1 MGHRRGACLA
11 FGSGTRYAKV
21 GAVADWGLSGAVT
34 SAGQEHP
41 VRVPGGAGLR
51 SASLAASPGPV
62 PGSRH
67 ALFLLASAMLLAMT
81 TWFSATA
88 VLPQL
93 RTAWTLTTVQASFL
107 TSAVQVGF
115 VVGALVS
122 AFFNLVDLIPA
133 RTLMLLGALGAAAV
147 NLLLVGAHSAGPA
160 IGLRFLTGAFLA
172 GVYPPG
178 LKAMST
184 WFRVGRG
191 TALGIMVGALT
202 LGSAVPQFLN
212 GIGGSDWHTVIVA
225 TSVLTVLG
233 GLTARYLAPDGPF
246 PFPKAIFDPR
256 QTASVMRNRA
266 VRLAVI
272 GYFGHQ
278 WELYA
283 MWAWIFAFSRAA
295 FTVNGDANSARDAA
309 FAAAAIISSGAA
321 GCWVGGILGDRWGRT
336 RLTRLA
342 MALSG
347 TCCVLIGP
355 VARLGIAPMIAV
367 AVFWGFWVVADS
379 AQFSSIV
386 TETSEQRYAGTAV
399 TLQLA
404 MGFTLTVVTIWLIPV
419 VQHVVGW
426 TWAFTVLAPG
436 PLLGVVAMTRL
447 LHAPEARLIAG
458 GRG

>member
-1 MGHRRGACLA
+1 MR
-11 FGSGTRYAKV
+11 
-21 GAVADWGLSGAVT
+21 
-34 SAGQEHP
+34 SASQEHP
-41 VRVPGGAGLR
+41 ARGLSGAGLR
-51 SASLAASPGPV
+51 SASLATSDGPV

-67 ALFLLASAMLLAMT
+67 ALLLLASAMLLAMT

-93 RTAWTLTTVQASFL
+93 RPAWTLTTVQASFL
-107 TSAVQVGF
+107 TIAVQVGF

-122 AFFNLVDLIPA
+122 AFVNLADIISA
-133 RTLMLLGALGAAAV
+133 RTLMLLGALGAAAANV
-147 NLLLVGAHSAGPA
+147 LLAGAHSAGPA

-184 WFRVGRG
+184 WFRAGRG

-212 GIGGSDWHTVIVA
+212 GIGGADWRAVVVA

-233 GLTARYLAPDGPF
+233 GLIARYLVADGPF
-246 PFPKAIFDPR
+246 RFPKAIFDPR
-256 QTASVMRNRA
+256 QAAAVMRNRA
-266 VRLAVI
+266 VRLAAL

-295 FTVNGDANSARDAA
+295 FTVNGEANPARDAA
-309 FAAAAIISSGAA
+309 FAAFAIIGSGAA

-355 VARLGIAPMIAV
+355 AARLGVAPMIAV

-386 TETSEQRYAGTAV
+386 TETSEPRYAGTAV

-404 MGFTLTVVTIWLIPV
+404 AGFTLTVVTIWLIPV
-419 VQHVVGW
+419 VQQAVGW

>member
-1 MGHRRGACLA
+1 MHPSRQA
-11 FGSGTRYAKV
+11 
-21 GAVADWGLSGAVT
+21 GAVPDGGLSGAVT

-41 VRVPGGAGLR
+41 VRVPAGAGLR
-51 SASLAASPGPV
+51 PASQAASPGPV

-67 ALFLLASAMLLAMT
+67 ALLLLASAMLLAMT

-93 RTAWTLTTVQASFL
+93 HTAWTLTTVQASLL
-107 TSAVQVGF
+107 TIAVQVGF

-122 AFFNLVDLIPA
+122 AFFNLADIIPA

-147 NLLLVGAHSAGPA
+147 NLLLAGVHSAGPA

-184 WFRVGRG
+184 WFRAGRG
-191 TALGIMVGALT
+191 TALGVMVGALT
-202 LGSAVPQFLN
+202 LGSAAPQFLN
-212 GIGGSDWHTVIVA
+212 GIGGADWRTVIVA

-233 GLTARYLAPDGPF
+233 GLTARYLVADGPF
-246 PFPKAIFDPR
+246 PFPRAVFDPR
-256 QTASVMRNRA
+256 QTASVMLNRA
-266 VRLAVI
+266 VRLAAL

-283 MWAWIFAFSRAA
+283 MWAWIFAFSRAT
-295 FTVNGDANSARDAA
+295 FTVNGEANPARDAA
-309 FAAAAIISSGAA
+309 FAAFAIIGSGAA

-355 VARLGIAPMIAV
+355 VACLGAAPMIAL

-404 MGFTLTVVTIWLIPV
+404 AGFTLTVVTIWLIPV
-419 VQHVVGW
+419 VQQAVGW

-447 LHAPEARLIAG
+447 LHAPEAKLIAG

>member
-1 MGHRRGACLA
+1 
-11 FGSGTRYAKV
+11 
-21 GAVADWGLSGAVT
+21 VT
-34 SAGQEHP
+34 SADHQHP
-41 VRVPGGAGLR
+41 VKVPD
-51 SASLAASPGPV
+51 LAAGSPGPV
-62 PGSRH
+62 PGNRC
-67 ALFLLASAMLLAMT
+67 ALFLLALAMLLAMT

-88 VLPQL
+88 VLPEL
-93 RTAWTLTTVQASFL
+93 RATWALTTSQASFL
-107 TSAVQVGF
+107 TIAVQVGF

-122 AFFNLVDLIPA
+122 AFFNLADIIPA

-147 NLLLVGAHSAGPA
+147 NLLLVWVHSVGPA

-184 WFRVGRG
+184 WFRAGRG
-191 TALGIMVGALT
+191 VALGVMVGALT
-202 LGSAVPQFLN
+202 LGSAAPQFLN
-212 GIGGSDWHTVIVA
+212 GIGGANWRTVIVA
-225 TSVLTVLG
+225 TSALTVLG
-233 GLTARYLAPDGPF
+233 GLTAQYLVTDGPF

-256 QTASVMRNRA
+256 QTASVIRNRA
-266 VRLAVI
+266 VRLALI
-272 GYFGHQ
+272 GYFGHS

-283 MWAWIFAFSRAA
+283 MWVWIFAFSSAA
-295 FTVNGDANSARDAA
+295 FTVHGATDPTRDAA
-309 FAAAAIISSGAA
+309 FAAFAIIGSGAL

-355 VARLGIAPMIAV
+355 VAHLGLAPMIAL
-367 AVFWGFWVVADS
+367 AVLWGFWVVADS

-386 TETSEQRYAGTAV
+386 TETSEQSYVGTAV

-404 MGFTLTVVTIWLIPV
+404 TGFTLTVITIWLIPV
-419 VQHVVGW
+419 VQQVVGW
-426 TWAFTVLAPG
+426 TWAFAVLAPG
-436 PLLGVVAMTRL
+436 PLLGVLAMTRL
-447 LHAPEARLIAG
+447 LNAPEARLIAG

>member
-1 MGHRRGACLA
+1 LRLH
-11 FGSGTRYAKV
+11 
-21 GAVADWGLSGAVT
+21 
-34 SAGQEHP
+34 SAGETPSAEFAYP
-41 VRVPGGAGLR
+41 VRVTSVVRLR
-51 SASLAASPGPV
+51 SNALAASPWRV
-62 PGSRH
+62 PGSGR
-67 ALFLLASAMLLAMT
+67 ALLLLALAMLLAMT

-93 RTAWTLTTVQASFL
+93 RTAWALTTVQASVL
-107 TSAVQVGF
+107 TIAVQVGF
-115 VVGALVS
+115 VAGALVS
-122 AFFNLVDLIPA
+122 ALSNLVDIIAA
-133 RTLMLLGALGAAAV
+133 RTVMLFGALGAAGV
-147 NLLLVGAHSAGPA
+147 NLLLAGVHSVGLA
-160 IGLRFLTGAFLA
+160 IGLRFLTGVFLA

-184 WFRVGRG
+184 WFRAGRG
-191 TALGIMVGALT
+191 TALGVMVGALT
-202 LGSAVPQFLN
+202 LGSAAPQFLN
-212 GIGGSDWHTVIVA
+212 GIGGADWHSVIVA

-233 GLTARYLAPDGPF
+233 GLTARYLASDGPF

-256 QTASVMRNRA
+256 QTAAVMRNRA
-266 VRLAVI
+266 VRLAVL

-283 MWAWIFAFSRAA
+283 MWAWIFAFSEAA
-295 FTVNGDANSARDAA
+295 FTVNGAASPTRDAA

-321 GCWVGGILGDRWGRT
+321 GCWAGGILGDRWGRT

-342 MALSG
+342 MVLSG

-355 VARLGIAPMIAV
+355 VARLGVAPMIAL

-386 TETSEQRYAGTAV
+386 TETSEQSYAGTAV

-404 MGFTLTVVTIWLIPV
+404 AGFTLTIVTIWLIPV
-419 VQHVVGW
+419 VQHAVGW

-436 PLLGVVAMTRL
+436 PLLGAAVMTRL
-447 LHAPEARLIAG
+447 LHTPEARLIAG

>member
-1 MGHRRGACLA
+1 MGVFVSKGNMGHRRVRPER
-11 FGSGTRYAKV
+11 F
-21 GAVADWGLSGAVT
+21 DWAPVT
-34 SAGQEHP
+34 
-41 VRVPGGAGLR
+41 PGRHRTYGESGLR
-51 SASLAASPGPV
+51 PASLAASLGRV
-62 PGSRH
+62 PGSGR
-67 ALFLLASAMLLAMT
+67 ALLLLASAMLLAMT

-93 RTAWTLTTVQASFL
+93 RAAWALTMVQASLL
-107 TSAVQVGF
+107 TIAVQVGF
-115 VVGALVS
+115 AVGALVS
-122 AFFNLVDLIPA
+122 AFFNLADIVAA

-147 NLLLVGAHSAGPA
+147 NVLLVGMHSAGPA

-184 WFRVGRG
+184 WFRAGRG

-212 GIGGSDWHTVIVA
+212 GIGGADWHTVIVA

-233 GLTARYLAPDGPF
+233 GLTARCLVPDGPF
-246 PFPKAIFDPR
+246 PFPRAIFAPR
-256 QTASVMRNRA
+256 QTACVMRNRA
-266 VRLAVI
+266 VRLAVL

-295 FTVNGDANSARDAA
+295 FAVNGDANSTRDAA
-309 FAAAAIISSGAA
+309 FAAAAIIGSGAV
-321 GCWVGGILGDRWGRT
+321 GCWVGGILGDRWGRA

-342 MALSG
+342 MTLSG

-355 VARLGIAPMIAV
+355 VARLGVAPMIALS
-367 AVFWGFWVVADS
+367 VFWGFWVVADS

-386 TETSEQRYAGTAV
+386 TEASEQRYAGTAV

-404 MGFTLTVVTIWLIPV
+404 TGFTLTVVTIWLIPV
-419 VQHVVGW
+419 VQRAVGW

-447 LHAPEARLIAG
+447 LHTPEARVAG
-458 GRG
+458 GRHLPVKTAR

>member
-1 MGHRRGACLA
+1 MR
-11 FGSGTRYAKV
+11 SG
-21 GAVADWGLSGAVT
+21 
-34 SAGQEHP
+34 GQEHP
-41 VRVPGGAGLR
+41 VRGPGGAGR
-51 SASLAASPGPV
+51 RPASLASSRGPV
-62 PGSRH
+62 PGGRH
-67 ALFLLASAMLLAMT
+67 ALLLLASAMLLAMT

-93 RTAWTLTTVQASFL
+93 RTAWMLTTVQASFL
-107 TSAVQVGF
+107 TIAVQAGF
-115 VVGALVS
+115 VAGALVS
-122 AFFNLVDLIPA
+122 AFVNLADVIAA

-147 NLLLVGAHSAGPA
+147 NLLLAGVHSAGPA

-202 LGSAVPQFLN
+202 LGAAAPQFLN
-212 GIGGSDWHTVIVA
+212 GIGGADWHAVIVA

-233 GLTARYLAPDGPF
+233 GLTARYLAADGPF

-256 QTASVMRNRA
+256 QAASVMRNRA
-266 VRLAVI
+266 VRLAAL

-283 MWAWIFAFSRAA
+283 MWTWIFAFSRAA
-295 FTVNGDANSARDAA
+295 FTVNGEANPARDAA
-309 FAAAAIISSGAA
+309 FAAFAIIGSGAV

-355 VARLGIAPMIAV
+355 AARLGVAPMIAV

-386 TETSEQRYAGTAV
+386 TETSEPRYAGTAV

-404 MGFTLTVVTIWLIPV
+404 AGFTLTVVTIWLIPI
-419 VQHVVGW
+419 VQQAVGW

-436 PLLGVVAMTRL
+436 PLFGVVAMTRL

>member
-1 MGHRRGACLA
+1 MAAKKRPPIRQNQLQGLKYFRNLWPLLDRLHDI
-11 FGSGTRYAKV
+11 GTEREIAPTT
-21 GAVADWGLSGAVT
+21 ATSTTTNT
-34 SAGQEHP
+34 SA
-41 VRVPGGAGLR
+41 
-51 SASLAASPGPV
+51 SCSST
-62 PGSRH
+62 S
-67 ALFLLASAMLLAMT
+67 S
-81 TWFSATA
+81 
-88 VLPQL
+88 
-93 RTAWTLTTVQASFL
+93 TAWSPV
-107 TSAVQVGF
+107 F
-115 VVGALVS
+115 V
-122 AFFNLVDLIPA
+122 
-133 RTLMLLGALGAAAV
+133 
-147 NLLLVGAHSAGPA
+147 
-160 IGLRFLTGAFLA
+160 
-172 GVYPPG
+172 
-178 LKAMST
+178 
-184 WFRVGRG
+184 
-191 TALGIMVGALT
+191 
-202 LGSAVPQFLN
+202 
-212 GIGGSDWHTVIVA
+212 VIVA
-225 TSVLTVLG
+225 SSVLTVLG

-256 QTASVMRNRA
+256 QTAAVMRNRA

-283 MWAWIFAFSRAA
+283 MWAWIFAFSRAV
-295 FTVNGDANSARDAA
+295 FTVNGDADSARDAA

-355 VARLGIAPMIAV
+355 AARLGIAPMIAV

-399 TLQLA
+399 TLQLGA
-404 MGFTLTVVTIWLIPV
+404 GFTLTAVTIWLIPV

-426 TWAFTVLAPG
+426 TWAFAVLAPG

>member
-1 MGHRRGACLA
+1 
-11 FGSGTRYAKV
+11 
-21 GAVADWGLSGAVT
+21 
-34 SAGQEHP
+34 
-41 VRVPGGAGLR
+41 
-51 SASLAASPGPV
+51 
-62 PGSRH
+62 
-67 ALFLLASAMLLAMT
+67 MLLAMT

-93 RTAWTLTTVQASFL
+93 RIAWTLTTLQASLL
-107 TSAVQVGF
+107 TIAVQVGF

-122 AFFNLVDLIPA
+122 AFFNLADIVPA
-133 RTLMLLGALGAAAV
+133 RTLMLLGALAAAAV
-147 NLLLVGAHSAGPA
+147 NLALVWAHSVGLA

-178 LKAMST
+178 LKAIST
-184 WFRVGRG
+184 WFRSGRG
-191 TALGIMVGALT
+191 TAMGVMVGALT
-202 LGSAVPQFLN
+202 LGSAAPQFLN
-212 GIGGSDWHTVIVA
+212 GIGGANWHTVIVA
-225 TSVLTVLG
+225 TSVLTVVG
-233 GLTARYLAPDGPF
+233 GLTAQYLVSDGPF

-256 QTASVMRNRA
+256 QTASVVRNRA
-266 VRLAVI
+266 VRLSAI
-272 GYFGHQ
+272 GYFGHM

-283 MWAWIFAFSRAA
+283 MWAWIFTFSKVAFAL
-295 FTVNGDANSARDAA
+295 NGDANSTRDAA
-309 FAAAAIISSGAA
+309 FAAFAIIGSGAV

-355 VARLGIAPMIAV
+355 VAHLGIAPMIAL
-367 AVFWGFWVVADS
+367 AVFWGFWVIADS

-386 TETSEQRYAGTAV
+386 TETSEQHYVGTAV

-404 MGFTLTVVTIWLIPV
+404 VGFTLTVVTIWLIPV
-419 VQHVVGW
+419 AQQAVGW
-426 TWAFTVLAPG
+426 TWAFAVLAPG
-436 PLLGVVAMTRL
+436 PLLGVLAMTRL

>member
-1 MGHRRGACLA
+1 M
-11 FGSGTRYAKV
+11 
-21 GAVADWGLSGAVT
+21 T
-34 SAGQEHP
+34 SADQEHP

-51 SASLAASPGPV
+51 SASLAAWPGPV
-62 PGSRH
+62 PGSRN
-67 ALFLLASAMLLAMT
+67 ALLLLASAMLLAMT

-107 TSAVQVGF
+107 TIAVQVGF

-122 AFFNLVDLIPA
+122 AFFNLADIIPA

-147 NLLLVGAHSAGPA
+147 NLLLAGAHSAGPA

-184 WFRVGRG
+184 WFRAGRG

-202 LGSAVPQFLN
+202 LGSAAPQLLN
-212 GIGGSDWHTVIVA
+212 GIGGADWHTVIVA

-246 PFPKAIFDPR
+246 PFPKATFDPR
-256 QTASVMRNRA
+256 QTACVMRNRA
-266 VRLAVI
+266 VRLAAI

-295 FTVNGDANSARDAA
+295 FAVNGDANPTRDAA

-321 GCWVGGILGDRWGRT
+321 GCWAGGILGDRWGRT

-355 VARLGIAPMIAV
+355 VARLGIAPMIAL
-367 AVFWGFWVVADS
+367 AVFWVSG
-379 AQFSSIV
+379 
-386 TETSEQRYAGTAV
+386 
-399 TLQLA
+399 
-404 MGFTLTVVTIWLIPV
+404 WLP
-419 VQHVVGW
+419 
-426 TWAFTVLAPG
+426 
-436 PLLGVVAMTRL
+436 TRL
-447 LHAPEARLIAG
+447 SFPAS
-458 GRG
+458 

>member
-1 MGHRRGACLA
+1 M
-11 FGSGTRYAKV
+11 
-21 GAVADWGLSGAVT
+21 
-34 SAGQEHP
+34 
-41 VRVPGGAGLR
+41 
-51 SASLAASPGPV
+51 
-62 PGSRH
+62 
-67 ALFLLASAMLLAMT
+67 LLASAMLLAMT

-107 TSAVQVGF
+107 TIAVQVGF

-122 AFFNLVDLIPA
+122 AFFNLADIIPA

-147 NLLLVGAHSAGPA
+147 NVLLAGVHSAGPA
-160 IGLRFLTGAFLA
+160 VGLRFLTGAFLA

-178 LKAMST
+178 LKVMST
-184 WFRVGRG
+184 WFRAGRG

-202 LGSAVPQFLN
+202 LGSAAPQFLN
-212 GIGGSDWHTVIVA
+212 GIGGADWRTVIVA

-233 GLTARYLAPDGPF
+233 GLTARYLVPDGPF

-256 QTASVMRNRA
+256 QAASVMRNRA
-266 VRLAVI
+266 VRLAAL

-295 FTVNGDANSARDAA
+295 FTVNGDANPARDAA
-309 FAAAAIISSGAA
+309 FAAFAIIGAA
-321 GCWVGGILGDRWGRT
+321 RPAAGGGILGDRWGRT
-336 RLTRLA
+336 RLARLA

-347 TCCVLIGP
+347 ACCVLIGP
-355 VARLGIAPMIAV
+355 VARLGVAPMIAV

-404 MGFTLTVVTIWLIPV
+404 AGFTLTVVTIWLIPV
-419 VQHVVGW
+419 VQQAVGW

>member
-1 MGHRRGACLA
+1 MR
-11 FGSGTRYAKV
+11 SV
-21 GAVADWGLSGAVT
+21 GR
-34 SAGQEHP
+34 EHP
-41 VRVPGGAGLR
+41 VGVPGGAGLR
-51 SASLAASPGPV
+51 SASVAASPGRV
-62 PGSRH
+62 PGSGR
-67 ALFLLASAMLLAMT
+67 ALLLLATAMLLAMT

-93 RTAWTLTTVQASFL
+93 RAAWTLTAVQASFL
-107 TSAVQVGF
+107 TIAVQAGF

-122 AFFNLVDLIPA
+122 AFVNLVDIMAA

-147 NLLLVGAHSAGPA
+147 NLLLAGVHSAGPA

-172 GVYPPG
+172 AVYPPG
-178 LKAMST
+178 LKALST
-184 WFRVGRG
+184 WFRAGRG
-191 TALGIMVGALT
+191 TALGVMVGALT
-202 LGSAVPQFLN
+202 LGSAAPQFLN
-212 GIGGSDWHTVIVA
+212 GIGGADWHTVIVA

-233 GLTARYLAPDGPF
+233 GVTARYLATDGPF
-246 PFPKAIFDPR
+246 PFPAAVFDPR
-256 QTASVMRNRA
+256 QAAAVMRNRA
-266 VRLAVI
+266 VRLAVL

-283 MWAWIFAFSRAA
+283 MWAWIYAFSHAA
-295 FTVNGDANSARDAA
+295 FTINGDAHSTRDAA
-309 FAAAAIISSGAA
+309 FAAAAIIGSGAA

-342 MALSG
+342 MMLSG

-355 VARLGIAPMIAV
+355 VARLGVAPMIAV

-379 AQFSSIV
+379 AQFSTIV

-404 MGFTLTVVTIWLIPV
+404 AGFTLTAVTIWLIPV
-419 VQHVVGW
+419 VQAAVGW

-436 PLLGVVAMTRL
+436 PLLGAAAMTRL
-447 LHAPEARLIAG
+447 LHAPQATLIAG

>member
-1 MGHRRGACLA
+1 MP
-11 FGSGTRYAKV
+11 GSGR
-21 GAVADWGLSGAVT
+21 
-34 SAGQEHP
+34 
-41 VRVPGGAGLR
+41 
-51 SASLAASPGPV
+51 
-62 PGSRH
+62 

-107 TSAVQVGF
+107 TIAVQVGF
-115 VVGALVS
+115 VAGALVS
-122 AFFNLVDLIPA
+122 AFFNLVDIIPA

-147 NLLLVGAHSAGPA
+147 NLLLAGAHSAGPA

-184 WFRVGRG
+184 WFRAGRG

-202 LGSAVPQFLN
+202 LGSAAPQFLN
-212 GIGGSDWHTVIVA
+212 GIGGADWHTVIVA

-256 QTASVMRNRA
+256 QTAAVMRNRA

-295 FTVNGDANSARDAA
+295 FTVNRDASSARDAA
-309 FAAAAIISSGAA
+309 FAAAAIISSGAV
-321 GCWVGGILGDRWGRT
+321 GC
-336 RLTRLA
+336 
-342 MALSG
+342 
-347 TCCVLIGP
+347 
-355 VARLGIAPMIAV
+355 
-367 AVFWGFWVVADS
+367 
-379 AQFSSIV
+379 
-386 TETSEQRYAGTAV
+386 
-399 TLQLA
+399 
-404 MGFTLTVVTIWLIPV
+404 
-419 VQHVVGW
+419 
-426 TWAFTVLAPG
+426 
-436 PLLGVVAMTRL
+436 
-447 LHAPEARLIAG
+447 
-458 GRG
+458 

>member
-1 MGHRRGACLA
+1 MVPNLA
-11 FGSGTRYAKV
+11 
-21 GAVADWGLSGAVT
+21 D
-34 SAGQEHP
+34 P
-41 VRVPGGAGLR
+41 
-51 SASLAASPGPV
+51 PGPA
-62 PGSRH
+62 PGSRR
-67 ALFLLASAMLLAMT
+67 ALLLLALAMLLAMT

-93 RTAWTLTTVQASFL
+93 RITWTLTTGQASFL
-107 TSAVQVGF
+107 TIAVQVGF

-122 AFFNLVDLIPA
+122 AFFNLADIIPA

-147 NLLLVGAHSAGPA
+147 NLLLVWVHSPGPA

-184 WFRVGRG
+184 WFRAGRG
-191 TALGIMVGALT
+191 VALGVMVGALT
-202 LGSAVPQFLN
+202 LGSAAPQFLN
-212 GIGGSDWHTVIVA
+212 GVGGADWRTVIVA
-225 TSVLTVLG
+225 TSALTVLG
-233 GLTARYLAPDGPF
+233 GLTAQYLVGDGPF

-256 QTASVMRNRA
+256 QTASVIRNRA
-266 VRLAVI
+266 VRLAVL

-295 FTVNGDANSARDAA
+295 FTVNGATDPTQDAA
-309 FAAAAIISSGAA
+309 FAAFAIIGSGAV

-347 TCCVLIGP
+347 ACCVLIGP
-355 VARLGIAPMIAV
+355 VAHLGLAPMIAL
-367 AVFWGFWVVADS
+367 AVFWGFWVIADS

-386 TETSEQRYAGTAV
+386 TETSEQSYVGTAV

-404 MGFTLTVVTIWLIPV
+404 AGFTLTVVTIWLIPV
-419 VQHVVGW
+419 VQQVVGW
-426 TWAFTVLAPG
+426 TWAFAVLAPG
-436 PLLGVVAMTRL
+436 PLLGVLAMTRL

>member
-1 MGHRRGACLA
+1 M
-11 FGSGTRYAKV
+11 
-21 GAVADWGLSGAVT
+21 
-34 SAGQEHP
+34 
-41 VRVPGGAGLR
+41 PGGAGLR
-51 SASLAASPGPV
+51 PVSLGASPGPV
-62 PGSRH
+62 PGSRQ
-67 ALFLLASAMLLAMT
+67 ALLLLASAMLLSMT

-107 TSAVQVGF
+107 TIAVQVGF

-122 AFFNLVDLIPA
+122 AFFNLADIIPA

-147 NLLLVGAHSAGPA
+147 NLLLAGAHSPGPA
-160 IGLRFLTGAFLA
+160 VGLRFLTGAFLA

-184 WFRVGRG
+184 WFPVRRG

-202 LGSAVPQFLN
+202 LGSAAPQFLN
-212 GIGGSDWHTVIVA
+212 GIGGADWRTVIVA

-233 GLTARYLAPDGPF
+233 GLTARYLVAEGPF
-246 PFPKAIFDPR
+246 PIPRGIFNPR
-256 QTASVMRNRA
+256 QTASAMRNRA
-266 VRLAVI
+266 VRLAAL

-283 MWAWIFAFSRAA
+283 MWAWIFAFSHAA
-295 FTVNGDANSARDAA
+295 FTVHGYANPTRDAA
-309 FAAAAIISSGAA
+309 FAAFAIIGSGAV
-321 GCWVGGILGDRWGRT
+321 GCWVGGMLGDRWGRT

-355 VARLGIAPMIAV
+355 VARLGVAPMMAL

-379 AQFSSIV
+379 AQFTSIV
-386 TETSEQRYAGTAV
+386 TETSEQRYMGTAV

-404 MGFTLTVVTIWLIPV
+404 TGFTLTVVTIWLIPV
-419 VQHVVGW
+419 VQQAVGW

>member
-1 MGHRRGACLA
+1 
-11 FGSGTRYAKV
+11 
-21 GAVADWGLSGAVT
+21 
-34 SAGQEHP
+34 
-41 VRVPGGAGLR
+41 
-51 SASLAASPGPV
+51 
-62 PGSRH
+62 
-67 ALFLLASAMLLAMT
+67 MLLAMT

-93 RTAWTLTTVQASFL
+93 HSAWTLTTVQSSLL
-107 TSAVQVGF
+107 TIAVQVGF

-122 AFFNLVDLIPA
+122 AFVNLADIIAA
-133 RTLMLLGALGAAAV
+133 RTLMLVGALGAAAV
-147 NLLLVGAHSAGPA
+147 NLLLVAAHSAGPA

-184 WFRVGRG
+184 WFRAGCG

-202 LGSAVPQFLN
+202 LGAAAPQFLN
-212 GIGGSDWHTVIVA
+212 GIGGADWHSVIVA

-233 GLTARYLAPDGPF
+233 GLTARYLAADGPF
-246 PFPKAIFDPR
+246 RFPKAIFDPR
-256 QTASVMRNRA
+256 QAASVMRNRA
-266 VRLAVI
+266 VRLAAL

-283 MWAWIFAFSRAA
+283 MWAWIFAFNRAA
-295 FTVNGDANSARDAA
+295 FTVNGEANPARDAA
-309 FAAAAIISSGAA
+309 FAAFAIIGSGVAC
-321 GCWVGGILGDRWGRT
+321 CWVGGILGDRAGPYPADPASDGAVGHVLRADRPGRAS
-336 RLTRLA
+336 RRRA
-342 MALSG
+342 DDRCG
-347 TCCVLIGP
+347 
-355 VARLGIAPMIAV
+355 
-367 AVFWGFWVVADS
+367 VFWGFWAVADS

-404 MGFTLTVVTIWLIPV
+404 AGFTLTVVTIWLIPI
-419 VQHVVGW
+419 VQHAVGW